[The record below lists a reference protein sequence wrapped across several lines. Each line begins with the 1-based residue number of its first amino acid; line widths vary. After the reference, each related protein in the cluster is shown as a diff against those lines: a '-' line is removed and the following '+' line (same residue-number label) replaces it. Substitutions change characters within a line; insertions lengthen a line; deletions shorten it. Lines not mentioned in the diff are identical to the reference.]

1 MEKVSALATLAD
13 VAASAGRSV
22 VGLGEGARGG
32 SAVVVEPGRILTLAR
47 NLRGE
52 RVTATLHGGAQ
63 VSASVTAS
71 DLDRGV
77 ALLEADTTSVPALG
91 WPADTQAPS
100 IGDVVFALADPAGR
114 GLRVTAGAVSSEPQS
129 LRGPRGRLVE
139 GLIEHT
145 APLPRGSAGG
155 PLLDASGALLGI
167 NAVRQA
173 QGLIL
178 ALPLA
183 GAREALEQAQAGQSP
198 RQRRLGV
205 AVVSPRM
212 ARRLRRA
219 TGLSDRDGV
228 LVRGVAHESPAADA
242 GLQRGDLIVGMAGA
256 QVGSLDE
263 LFAALDAAPLQQPVA
278 LQIVRGEQEREL
290 EVVLGDR

>member
-1 MEKVSALATLAD
+1 MENVKGIAD
-13 VAASAGRSV
+13 VVASAARSV

-32 SAVVVEPGRILTLAR
+32 SGVVVEPGRILTLAR

-52 RVTATLHGGAQ
+52 RVTATLHGGAE
-63 VSASVTAS
+63 VSANVTAS
-71 DLDRGV
+71 DVDRGV
-77 ALLEADTTSVPALG
+77 ALLEADTSSVPALG
-91 WPADTQAPS
+91 WPANGHAPS
-100 IGDVVFALADPAGR
+100 IGDAVFALADPAGR
-114 GLRVTAGAVSSEPQS
+114 GLRVTAGAVSSDPQS
-129 LRGPRGRLVE
+129 LRGPRGRLLE

-183 GAREALEQAQAGQSP
+183 GVRDALAQAQDGQAP
-198 RQRRLGV
+198 RRRRLGV
-205 AVVSPRM
+205 AVVPPRM
-212 ARRLRRA
+212 ARRLRSA
-219 TGLSDRDGV
+219 VGLSDRDGV
-228 LVRGVAHESPAADA
+228 LVRGVAPESPAAA
-242 GLQRGDLIVGMAGA
+242 ASLQRGDLIVGMAGE
-256 QVGSLDE
+256 QVGSLDD
-263 LFAALDAAPLQQPVA
+263 LFAALDAAPLQEPVA
-278 LQIVRGEQEREL
+278 LQIVRGDEERNV

>member
-1 MEKVSALATLAD
+1 
-13 VAASAGRSV
+13 
-22 VGLGEGARGG
+22 
-32 SAVVVEPGRILTLAR
+32 VVVEPGRVLTLAR

-63 VSASVTAS
+63 VSASVVAS
-71 DLDRGV
+71 DVDRGV
-77 ALLEADTTSVPALG
+77 ALLEADTSSVPALD
-91 WPADTQAPS
+91 WPAGAYEPS
-100 IGDVVFALADPAGR
+100 IGDAVFALADPAAR
-114 GLRVTAGAVSSEPQS
+114 GLRVTAGAVSSDRQS

-178 ALPLA
+178 ALPLTGVRDA
-183 GAREALEQAQAGQSP
+183 LARAQDGQEP

-205 AVVSPRM
+205 AVVPPRM
-212 ARRLRRA
+212 ARRLRGA
-219 TGLSDRDGV
+219 VGLSDRDGV
-228 LVRGVAHESPAADA
+228 LVRGVAPESPAADA
-242 GLQRGDLIVGMAGA
+242 GLERGDLIVGMAGE

-263 LFAALDAAPLQQPVA
+263 LFAALDAAPLQQPLA
-278 LQIVRGEQEREL
+278 LQIVRGDQEREV